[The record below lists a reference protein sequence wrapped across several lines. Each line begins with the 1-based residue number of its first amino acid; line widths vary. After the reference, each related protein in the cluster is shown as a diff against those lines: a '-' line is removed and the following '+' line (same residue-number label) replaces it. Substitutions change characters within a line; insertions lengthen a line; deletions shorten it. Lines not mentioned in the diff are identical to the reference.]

1 MKELRFYTN
10 NILLTKN
17 KVIKE
22 EKRNTK
28 RHEIYCDYVRYN
40 FKVM

>member
-28 RHEIYCDYVRYN
+28 RHEIQVKCMV
-40 FKVM
+40 KG